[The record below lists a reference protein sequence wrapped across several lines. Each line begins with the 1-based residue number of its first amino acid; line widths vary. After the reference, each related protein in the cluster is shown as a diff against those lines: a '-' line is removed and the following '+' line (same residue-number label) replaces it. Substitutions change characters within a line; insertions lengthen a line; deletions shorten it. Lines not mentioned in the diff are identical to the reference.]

1 MIEKL
6 NGFHVAFIIVMI
18 ELDVTVF
25 SLPRI
30 LAENL
35 GTNGWIGLLLL
46 SAIAFANL
54 GLIHLFQRV
63 GQGRSPFEVAEQSIP
78 RILLMPVYVLLSL
91 LWITLGSFVCKKY
104 VLIYQM
110 VAFPTTNANLLYTLL
125 AALAFYLLI
134 KGIYNIGK
142 AMTVFFY
149 FTVPVALFAFYFKD
163 QWELYRFTP
172 FILKGGTEGH
182 SLKNW
187 LEVYTIYVGY
197 EISLFLIPFA
207 ERKSLFKGAYL
218 GHLLTT
224 SVYLL
229 LIIVSYGFFS
239 LDQLQAIMYPLL
251 NLFSYIEL
259 PFLNRLENLI
269 FTLFLFSNLAS
280 LVLFGWMALTALRR
294 VFPKA
299 RKNVLEL
306 ILIAASIG
314 ISSYPKILR
323 DSEILLRVALYL
335 EAAVAFLLPTA
346 LLLLAAFQA
355 RSKTPK
361 SEGGTTA

>member
-1 MIEKL
+1 MSEKL
-6 NGFHVAFIIVMI
+6 NGYHVAFIIVMI

-54 GLIHLFQRV
+54 GLIHLFHRV
-63 GQGRSPFEVAEQSIP
+63 GRGRSPFEVAEQSIP
-78 RILLMPVYVLLSL
+78 RLLLKPAYILLAVF
-91 LWITLGSFVCKKY
+91 WITIGSFVCKKY

-110 VAFPTTNANLLYTLL
+110 VAFPTTNANLLYVLL

-142 AMTVFFY
+142 AMTIFFY
-149 FTVPVALFAFYFKD
+149 FTVPAALFAFYFKG

-172 FILKGGTEGH
+172 FLLKGGTEGH

-187 LEVYTIYVGY
+187 LEVYTIFVGY

-207 ERKSLFKGAYL
+207 EPKSLFKGVYF
-218 GHLLTT
+218 GHSLTT
-224 SVYLL
+224 SVYVL

-239 LDQLQAIMYPLL
+239 FEQLQAMMYPLL

-280 LVLFGWMALTALRR
+280 LVLFGWMALMALRR
-294 VFPKA
+294 AFPKA
-299 RKNVLEL
+299 RKNMLEL
-306 ILIAASIG
+306 ILIAASLGIG
-314 ISSYPKILR
+314 SYPKILR
-323 DSEILLRVALYL
+323 DSEIMLRVVLYL
-335 EAAVAFLLPTA
+335 ETAIAFLLPA
-346 LLLLAAFQA
+346 VLLVLAVYQA
-355 RSKTPK
+355 RGKTPK
-361 SEGGTTA
+361 PESGTPV

>member
-1 MIEKL
+1 MSEKL

-54 GLIHLFQRV
+54 GLIHLVHRV
-63 GQGRSPFEVAEQSIP
+63 GRGRSPFEIAEQSIP
-78 RILLMPVYVLLSL
+78 QFLLKPAYLLLSL
-91 LWITLGSFVCKKY
+91 VWITIGSFVCKKY

-110 VAFPTTNANLLYTLL
+110 VAFPTTNANLLYALL
-125 AALAFYLLI
+125 AMLGFYLLT
-134 KGIYNIGK
+134 KGIYNISK
-142 AMTVFFY
+142 AMTIFFY
-149 FTVPVALFAFYFKD
+149 FTVPAALFAFYFKD

-172 FILKGGTEGH
+172 FLLKGGTEGF

-187 LEVYTIYVGY
+187 LEVYTIFVGF
-197 EISLFLIPFA
+197 EITLLLIPFA
-207 ERKSLFKGAYL
+207 APKSLFKGAYS

-239 LDQLQAIMYPLL
+239 LEQLQAIMYPLL

-280 LVLFGWMALTALRR
+280 LVLFGWMALMALRR

-299 RKNVLEL
+299 RKNLLEL
-306 ILIAASIG
+306 LLIAASLG
-314 ISSYPKILR
+314 ISFYPTILR
-323 DSEILLRVALYL
+323 DSEILLRVALYV
-335 EAAVAFLLPTA
+335 EACLAFLLPAA
-346 LLLLAAFQA
+346 LLALAAFQA
-355 RSKTPK
+355 RGNTPK
-361 SEGGTTA
+361 PEGGTPA